1 MLYNPWPETLAFLLQ
16 RSGLSQSQLAS
27 RLGTSGQTVSRWMV
41 HKTRPRPGEFENI
54 ARAFGFSPAKLGR
67 IYSRFLAQHYWED
80 QDGEASAGGVHGGH
94 AGVQRGKRSLADRA
108 EHLLRLD
115 LDALPPEMRSVL
127 RAHRNTLRVHV
138 GHFVTHAETLVS
150 EYEHLVEA
158 AGRAVACQAAAR
170 E

>member
-16 RSGLSQSQLAS
+16 RSGLSQAQLAS

-41 HKTRPRPGEFENI
+41 QKTRPRPDEFENI

-67 IYSRFLAQHYWED
+67 IYSRFLAQYYWEHHD
-80 QDGEASAGGVHGGH
+80 RDHPDAHSGLAAGHGGR
-94 AGVQRGKRSLADRA
+94 QTLADRA
-108 EHLLRLD
+108 EGLLRLD
-115 LDALPPEMRSVL
+115 LDALPAEMRSVL

-138 GHFVTHAETLVS
+138 GHFATHAETLIS
-150 EYEHLVEA
+150 EYEHILEA
-158 AGRAVACQAAAR
+158 AGRAAGLPA